1 MKLDACIKKINK
13 YLASNDA
20 QPLLVDIQNSDDL
33 EKVLTHFGVDG
44 NLILDAS
51 KFCKKDE
58 LPRMETLLE
67 NISSETKNCFLIGLT
82 SFLRFYGEE
91 ELRNYLRNIIN
102 MSISGHVVV
111 MTYQCQKLLSFS
123 DLRLS
128 RRIFLYDGGAVPFPK
143 LTFVSKELPVP
154 SCECVVDGIDE
165 VADKIEKN
173 SYSDIFVVTSKNKKV
188 FEKSVYNIVDM
199 SNAFEIVAEKDNI
212 LKSLDESIGTDSQWE
227 YLLELL
233 NKGRKFTEICNDEFG
248 NYQSLEIAISNY
260 LSYPDNKKW
269 LYFIALKLFG
279 SQNNKYL
286 DSAVKKAVN
295 QSTLVREIYRGI
307 LSFTHTD
314 KDFEKTYQ
322 DRKKLLLSLESPIDE
337 VIDFCKVVMQKEKDA
352 IYYLTDNSRQEKE
365 LIIILLEKYYQGE
378 DKNTLE
384 KILEPIYKD
393 LYLYIK
399 DYRYNK
405 PLLDKYFSLYTH
417 SKVINKVLPEMEKL
431 VNEQATLREYNLLL
445 EPRTAKIDEIDKEN
459 SQLYFMDAMGVEY
472 LSYIFAKCKE
482 RKLMVDIT
490 ICTANLPSITS
501 KNKEFVAEFERKGI
515 IVNSEK
521 RLDEIKHHGTDDYDY
536 RQRKQPVHLIEELR
550 IIGETLEKIKLKLS
564 QGVYEK
570 AIMVSDH
577 GASRLA
583 VIHDTENM
591 WEMESKGEHS
601 GRCCPKTDADVQT
614 PFATEEDG
622 FWVLANYDRFRG
634 GRKANVE
641 VHGGATLEEVVV
653 PIIEITKATDDIEVL
668 LLDDVITVSF
678 RKKAAIR
685 LFSKTKLKNVSVCIE
700 GTFYEAQELDNNIYQ
715 VNMPLLKKAK
725 RYTVDVY
732 TSNNLIASG
741 LTFEIKKESS
751 QEKDLL

>member
-1 MKLDACIKKINK
+1 M
-13 YLASNDA
+13 
-20 QPLLVDIQNSDDL
+20 
-33 EKVLTHFGVDG
+33 
-44 NLILDAS
+44 LI
-51 KFCKKDE
+51 
-58 LPRMETLLE
+58 
-67 NISSETKNCFLIGLT
+67 
-82 SFLRFYGEE
+82 
-91 ELRNYLRNIIN
+91 
-102 MSISGHVVV
+102 
-111 MTYQCQKLLSFS
+111 
-123 DLRLS
+123 
-128 RRIFLYDGGAVPFPK
+128 
-143 LTFVSKELPVP
+143 
-154 SCECVVDGIDE
+154 
-165 VADKIEKN
+165 
-173 SYSDIFVVTSKNKKV
+173 
-188 FEKSVYNIVDM
+188 
-199 SNAFEIVAEKDNI
+199 
-212 LKSLDESIGTDSQWE
+212 
-227 YLLELL
+227 
-233 NKGRKFTEICNDEFG
+233 
-248 NYQSLEIAISNY
+248 
-260 LSYPDNKKW
+260 
-269 LYFIALKLFG
+269 
-279 SQNNKYL
+279 
-286 DSAVKKAVN
+286 
-295 QSTLVREIYRGI
+295 REIYRGI
-307 LSFTHTD
+307 LSYSHTD
-314 KDFEKTYQ
+314 KNFKKIYQ
-322 DRKKLLLSLESPIDE
+322 ERKRLIIALGNPIDE
-337 VIDFCKVVMQKEKDA
+337 VIDFCKVVLQKEENA
-352 IYYLTDNSRQEKE
+352 IYYLTDNTRQEKE
-365 LIIILLEKYYQGE
+365 LIITLLEKYFQNE

-384 KILEPIYKD
+384 KILAMVYMD
-393 LYLYIK
+393 LCSYIK

-417 SKVINKVLPEMEKL
+417 SKVINSVLPELEEL

-445 EPRTAKIDEIDKEN
+445 EPRTAKIDEIDKDN

-472 LSYIFAKCKE
+472 LSYILAKCKE
-482 RKLMVDIT
+482 RELMVNVT

-501 KNKEFVAEFERKGI
+501 KNKEFVAEFENKGI

-536 RQRKQPVHLIEELR
+536 RQRKQPIHLIKELEV
-550 IIGETLEKIKLKLS
+550 IDETLEKIKLKLA

-653 PIIEITKATDDIEVL
+653 PIIEITKITDDIEVSI
-668 LLDDVITVSF
+668 LDKVITVSF

-685 LFSKTKLKNVSVCIE
+685 LFSKTKLKNVTVCVE

-715 VNMPLLKKAK
+715 VNMPQLKKAK
-725 RYTVDVY
+725 HYTADVY